1 MTWVAREQ
9 VPLGKCS
16 LYLGQIH
23 GDWTCSDCVVGVD
36 TAYCTHHVPKIPMLC
51 SVDRHLE
58 APLDKLRAMQ
68 LAVRIGKLGSCTRAP
83 DPLAL
88 SKSALRRGV
97 TRLKTAPD
105 VRLLQRAT
113 HHFHSTLGCT
123 GRGPRRMR
131 TPVNLNQF
139 LTGTRGPQGRDIT
152 QPHAQTN
159 SGTGFHIFCAICA
172 DNRGMEKR
180 PCV

>member
-1 MTWVAREQ
+1 MQSVLGPDTWRLDLQRLRGRRGYSLLHPSRAKNTYAV
-9 VPLGKCS
+9 LGRS
-16 LYLGQIH
+16 PFGSTLGQ
-23 GDWTCSDCVVGVD
+23 
-36 TAYCTHHVPKIPMLC
+36 TARHAIGCTHRQIG
-51 SVDRHLE
+51 
-58 APLDKLRAMQ
+58 Q
-68 LAVRIGKLGSCTRAP
+68 LHPCAGPTCAFQVGPPQGA
-83 DPLAL
+83 
-88 SKSALRRGV
+88 

-123 GRGPRRMR
+123 GRGPPRMR